1 MAYHHHGLMNEESLS
16 SYISEIKKFPILGQD
31 EEYQLVRLWKE
42 KGDKKALEKI
52 MGSHLRLVMKIAQG
66 YSGYGLSQEDLIAEG
81 NIGIMHALQ
90 HFDPSI
96 GYRFSTY
103 AAWWIKSK
111 IQDFIY
117 NSWSIVKLGST
128 KSHRKLF
135 FGLRKMKNLM
145 GIDKMT
151 EENATKIAEKMNVS
165 KQDVMISDNRFTY
178 KDFSANSPVGAE
190 EETSS
195 WQDFLADTQEN
206 AESKALRE
214 QEFKYRQ
221 KVLHDALN
229 TLSKREYDILC
240 AYRLNSPTKTLKE
253 IGDSMGIS
261 AERARQIE
269 KRAFLKMQKY
279 VHSLEHK
286 TPSMEAYKKLAVF
299 FINVPI
305 C

>member
-1 MAYHHHGLMNEESLS
+1 MAYQHHGLMNEESLT

-31 EEYQLVRLWKE
+31 EEYQLARMWKE

-52 MGSHLRLVMKIAQG
+52 IGSHLRLVMKIANG

-128 KSHRKLF
+128 KNNRKLF
-135 FGLRKMKNLM
+135 FGLRKMKNML
-145 GIDKMT
+145 GIDKVT
-151 EENATKIAEKMNVS
+151 DENATEIAKKMNVS
-165 KQDVMISDNRFTY
+165 EKEVIVSDNRFTH
-178 KDFSANSPVGAE
+178 KDFSANSPMGDE
-190 EETSS
+190 DTSS
-195 WQDFLADTQEN
+195 WQDFLADTKESP
-206 AESKALRE
+206 ESKALRE
-214 QEFKYRQ
+214 QEFKYRK

-229 TLSKREYDILC
+229 TLSKREHDILC
-240 AYRLNSPTKTLKE
+240 AYRLNTPTKTLKE
-253 IGDSMGIS
+253 IGDAMGIS
-261 AERARQIE
+261 AERVRQIE
-269 KRAFLKMQKY
+269 KQAFLKMQKY
-279 VHSLEHK
+279 VRSIEFK
-286 TPSMEAYKKLAVF
+286 TPTSHSYKKLAMYFMNIPVG
-299 FINVPI
+299 
-305 C
+305 